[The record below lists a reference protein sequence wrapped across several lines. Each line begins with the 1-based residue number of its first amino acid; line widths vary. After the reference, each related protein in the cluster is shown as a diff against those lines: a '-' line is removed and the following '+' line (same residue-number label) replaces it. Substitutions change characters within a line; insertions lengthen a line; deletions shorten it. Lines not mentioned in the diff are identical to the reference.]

1 MSAFLMTLLKLI
13 LTALAPIFVTV
24 CMICIN
30 RVTKAIANKID
41 VATKINLTE
50 EERNKLYNT
59 FESVHDDIMR
69 ATLQVKETYVDPL
82 KARNEFGTEAQAN
95 ARLLVQNALINELL
109 NKDQKKAIEKEY
121 PSLVGYLSAEI
132 EKAVVRLK

>member
-50 EERNKLYNT
+50 EERTKLYDT
-59 FESVHDDIMR
+59 FKSVRDDILR

-82 KARNEFGTEAQAN
+82 KARDEFDAEAQAN
-95 ARLLVQNALINELL
+95 ARLLVQNALINQLL
-109 NKDQKKAIEKEY
+109 NKEQKDAIEKEY
-121 PSLVGYLSAEI
+121 PSLVGFLSAEI
-132 EKAVVRLK
+132 EKAVLHLK